1 MSEIAISLKNI
12 SKCFKRYSRPIERLK
27 EILLPGKSRA
37 EQFWALQDINLEIP
51 KGQTVGI
58 VGQNGSGKS
67 TLLQIIAGTLTPTT
81 GEVVVNGRVS
91 ALLELGS
98 GFNPEFTGRQNVFFN
113 GRLLGLSKRE
123 IEEKFDQIASFANI
137 GDFIDQPVTTYSSG
151 MYIRLAFAVAI
162 NVEPDVL
169 IIDEALS
176 VGDAKF
182 QLKCFL
188 KLKELQE
195 KGITILF
202 VSHDSNLIKRYCHR
216 ALLLN
221 QGQKI
226 LEAVPNTVINRY
238 TKLLFA
244 DEVDQQ
250 ILEQE
255 LRLSN
260 NEESYLNFN
269 NSSYQYQPQEYR
281 YGNGLGE
288 IQTIRI
294 ENSQGEATFT
304 FTSCEQM
311 VAKLSIL
318 VQEFVA
324 KPLVAMTLKD
334 AKGEDIYITNTY
346 YQNIDIPELH
356 PGTLLNIS
364 FTQKLLICPG
374 DYFIS
379 FGFISLNGSQ
389 IIPVD
394 RRYDVI
400 HLKVTRDS
408 TDMSHGV
415 VNLQSKIDVDL
426 QKTNTMRIN

>member
-12 SKCFKRYSRPIERLK
+12 SKCFKRYNRPIERLK

-37 EQFWALQDINLEIP
+37 DEFWALRDINLEIN

-67 TLLQIIAGTLTPTT
+67 TLLQIIAGTLTPTK

-123 IEEKFDQIASFANI
+123 IEEKFDRIASFANI

-162 NVEPDVL
+162 NVDPDIL

-195 KGITILF
+195 QGITILF
-202 VSHDSNLIKRYCHR
+202 VSHDSNLVKRYCQT

-226 LEAVPNTVINRY
+226 IEAVPNTVINRY

-244 DEVDQQ
+244 DEEDQQ

-255 LRLSN
+255 LKLAKNQENHSN
-260 NEESYLNFN
+260 SN
-269 NSSYQYQPQEYR
+269 NSSYKCQPLEYR
-281 YGNGLGE
+281 YGNGRGE
-288 IQTIRI
+288 IQAIHI
-294 ENSQGEATFT
+294 ENSQGEETLTFA
-304 FTSCEQM
+304 SCEKM
-311 VAKLSIL
+311 VARLTIL
-318 VQEFVA
+318 VEDFVA

-346 YQNIDIPELH
+346 YQNIEMPELD
-356 PGTLLNIS
+356 PGTLFNIS
-364 FTQKLLICPG
+364 FTQELLVCPG
-374 DYFIS
+374 DYFLS
-379 FGFISLNGSQ
+379 FGFISLDGSK

-394 RRYDVI
+394 RRYDAI
-400 HLKVTRDS
+400 HLKIIRAS
-408 TDMSHGV
+408 TDMSQGV
-415 VNLQSKIDVDL
+415 VNLKSQIDVNL
-426 QKTNTMRIN
+426 KKSNAIKIN

>member
-12 SKCFKRYSRPIERLK
+12 SKCFKRYNRPIDRLK

-37 EQFWALQDINLEIP
+37 EEFWALRDMNLEIHQ
-51 KGQTVGI
+51 GQTVGI

-113 GRLLGLSKRE
+113 GRLLGLSKKE

-162 NVEPDVL
+162 NVDPDIL

-202 VSHDSNLIKRYCHR
+202 VSHDSNLIKRYCQT
-216 ALLLN
+216 AVLLN

-226 LEAVPNTVINRY
+226 IEAVPNTVINRY

-244 DEVDQQ
+244 DEEDQQ

-255 LRLSN
+255 LKLSHN
-260 NEESYLNFN
+260 DELYSNLQDAA
-269 NSSYQYQPQEYR
+269 YQYQPREYR
-281 YGNGLGE
+281 YGNGRGE
-288 IQTIRI
+288 IQAIHI
-294 ENSQGEATFT
+294 ANSQGKETFT
-304 FTSCEQM
+304 FASCEQM
-311 VAKLSIL
+311 VARLTIL
-318 VQEFVA
+318 VQDFVA

-346 YQNIDIPELH
+346 YQNIEIPELT
-356 PGTLLNIS
+356 PGTLFNIS
-364 FTQKLLICPG
+364 FTQELLVCPG

-379 FGFISLNGSQ
+379 FGFISLDGSQ
-389 IIPVD
+389 VIPVD
-394 RRYDVI
+394 RRYDAI
-400 HLKVTRDS
+400 HLKVIRAS
-408 TDMSHGV
+408 TDLSQGV

-426 QKTNTMRIN
+426 LKTIKIN

>member
-27 EILLPGKSRA
+27 EMLLPGKSRA
-37 EQFWALQDINLEIP
+37 ELFWALRDINLELR

-162 NVEPDVL
+162 NVDPDIL

-221 QGQKI
+221 QGEKI
-226 LEAVPNTVINRY
+226 LEAVPNTVINKY

-244 DEVDQQ
+244 DEEDQQ
-250 ILEQE
+250 ILEEE
-255 LRLSN
+255 LKLVN
-260 NEESYLNFN
+260 NEE
-269 NSSYQYQPQEYR
+269 NSSNSHNLSCQYKPREYR
-281 YGNGLGE
+281 YGNGQGE
-288 IQTIRI
+288 IQAIHI
-294 ENSQGEATFT
+294 ENSRGEATFT
-304 FTSCEQM
+304 FNSCEQM
-311 VAKLSIL
+311 VAKLTIL
-318 VQEFVA
+318 VQDLVA

-346 YQNIDIPELH
+346 YQNIEMPELT

-364 FTQKLLICPG
+364 FTQELLVCPG

-394 RRYDVI
+394 RRYDAI

-408 TDMSHGV
+408 TDMSQGV

-426 QKTNTMRIN
+426 LKT